1 MKKDRQEPRIENVY
15 QLEGRVPVAKA
26 IPFGL
31 QHVLAMFVANI
42 APLIIIASVAVYN
55 GQPFSVIE
63 TARLLQNCMLIAGIG
78 TMLQL
83 YPVWKIGSGLPV
95 VMGLSFTF
103 LAACMTA
110 ASQDYGVMVGAIIV
124 GGVFEGI
131 LGLTAKYW
139 RKIISPILS
148 ACVVVSIG
156 LSILNV
162 GVSSFGSS
170 AKYPLG
176 SWQNLL
182 VAAIT
187 LAAALI
193 FHTTLKGVA
202 KQLYVLLGMIVGYVV
217 AVCFGMVDFAGMT
230 QTIRELGVVAVPQ
243 LFAYTPKFQMG
254 TILSFCLVFIVSAV
268 ETIGDTTATC
278 TGGLG
283 RDITDKEISGSLC
296 VDGFASALSG
306 GVFGCSPITS
316 FSQNVGLISMTHVV
330 NRFTIMFGAL
340 AMILGGLFP
349 PIGAFFTTLPDCVL
363 GGCTV
368 IMFGSIMMS
377 GIRMMQDAGL
387 DQRNVLIAATSLC
400 LGVGVTQVEGF
411 FDNLPPVFGEI
422 FAGNMVAG
430 VFVVGLILELCLAQG
445 PQALRDPVKIGNFFR
460 LCAADSRLR
469 RFFRVR
475 RKSILYLADMKR
487 RPAAQSNSVAGD
499 KIQKQG

>member
-31 QHVLAMFVANI
+31 QHVLTMFVANI

-55 GQPFSVIE
+55 GQPFTVIE

-139 RKIISPILS
+139 RKIISP
-148 ACVVVSIG
+148 
-156 LSILNV
+156 
-162 GVSSFGSS
+162 
-170 AKYPLG
+170 
-176 SWQNLL
+176 
-182 VAAIT
+182 
-187 LAAALI
+187 
-193 FHTTLKGVA
+193 
-202 KQLYVLLGMIVGYVV
+202 
-217 AVCFGMVDFAGMT
+217 
-230 QTIRELGVVAVPQ
+230 
-243 LFAYTPKFQMG
+243 
-254 TILSFCLVFIVSAV
+254 ILSFCLVFIVSAV

-430 VFVVGLILELCLAQG
+430 VFVVGLILELCL
-445 PQALRDPVKIGNFFR
+445 PKDP
-460 LCAADSRLR
+460 
-469 RFFRVR
+469 
-475 RKSILYLADMKR
+475 KR
-487 RPAAQSNSVAGD
+487 YETR
-499 KIQKQG
+499 

>member
-1 MKKDRQEPRIENVY
+1 MKTTAQRKESSIDNIYR
-15 QLEGRVPVAKA
+15 LDGRVPIGRA

-31 QHVLAMFVANI
+31 QHVLAMFVANV

-55 GQPFSVIE
+55 GAPFTAAE
-63 TARLLQNCMLIAGIG
+63 TAQLLQNCMLIAGIG
-78 TMLQL
+78 TLVQL

-103 LAACMTA
+103 LAAAMTT
-110 ASQDYGVMVGAIIV
+110 ASQDYGIMVGAIIV
-124 GGVFEGI
+124 GGCFEGI

-139 RKIISPILS
+139 RRIISPTLS
-148 ACVVVSIG
+148 ACVVISIG

-170 AKYPLG
+170 SAYPLG

-187 LAAALI
+187 LAAALV
-193 FHTTLKGVA
+193 FHTMLKGVA
-202 KQLYVLLGMIVGYVV
+202 KQLYVLLGMLVGYVV
-217 AVCFGMVDFAGMT
+217 SIFFGMVDFGSMAD
-230 QTIRELGVVAVPQ
+230 TIGQLGVVAVPR
-243 LFAYTPKFQMG
+243 LFAYVPKFQIG
-254 TILSFCLVFIVSAV
+254 AIFSFALVFIVSAV

-283 RDITDKEISGSLC
+283 RDITEKELSGSLC
-296 VDGFASALSG
+296 CDGFVSAISG

-330 NRFTIMFGAL
+330 NRYCIMFGAL

-349 PIGAFFTTLPDCVL
+349 PVGAFFTTLPDCVL

-377 GIRMMQDAGL
+377 GVKMLQEAGL
-387 DQRNVLIAATSLC
+387 NNRSTLIAATSIC
-400 LGVGVTQVEGF
+400 LGVGVTEVDGF
-411 FDNLPPVFGEI
+411 FDNLPAVFGDV

-430 VFVVGLILELCLAQG
+430 VFVVGLIMELCL
-445 PQALRDPVKIGNFFR
+445 PKDPAR
-460 LCAADSRLR
+460 
-469 RFFRVR
+469 
-475 RKSILYLADMKR
+475 YET
-487 RPAAQSNSVAGD
+487 RPAEKN
-499 KIQKQG
+499 

>member
-1 MKKDRQEPRIENVY
+1 
-15 QLEGRVPVAKA
+15 
-26 IPFGL
+26 
-31 QHVLAMFVANI
+31 
-42 APLIIIASVAVYN
+42 
-55 GQPFSVIE
+55 
-63 TARLLQNCMLIAGIG
+63 
-78 TMLQL
+78 
-83 YPVWKIGSGLPV
+83 
-95 VMGLSFTF
+95 MGLSFTF

-430 VFVVGLILELCLAQG
+430 VFVVGLILELCL
-445 PQALRDPVKIGNFFR
+445 PKDP
-460 LCAADSRLR
+460 
-469 RFFRVR
+469 
-475 RKSILYLADMKR
+475 KR
-487 RPAAQSNSVAGD
+487 YETR
-499 KIQKQG
+499 